1 MADVALEVDVDQIKP
16 INCDWGL
23 RFSIGSPD
31 AAPPVDVVEENPQ
44 DHIQSVCRDTA
55 KGSNL
60 DELGDS
66 NPDRLSSGV
75 ESLPCLFRGVD
86 RVLDEI
92 ESTLM
97 EDREEGV
104 IHDEFCASD
113 AAISTCKLLAVQA
126 SQWLLFSA
134 GMKWAAFGEA
144 EGGVSLVLRSEETDR
159 RLDFKIPGDGLGVS
173 AIRVDEN
180 LRTTS
185 APVALDDHRR
195 IRECAAWVSS
205 QA

>member
-1 MADVALEVDVDQIKP
+1 MAELALEAVVDQIKP
-16 INCDWGL
+16 TSRDWGF
-23 RFSIGSPD
+23 RFSNRLPD

-44 DHIQSVCRDTA
+44 DHIQPVCRDTA

-75 ESLPCLFRGVD
+75 KSLPCLFRGVD

-97 EDREEGV
+97 EDRQEGV

-113 AAISTCKLLAVQA
+113 AAISTCKLLAAQA

-134 GMKWAAFGEA
+134 GMKWAAFGDT
-144 EGGVSLVLRSEETDR
+144 EGGVSLVLRSEKTNK
-159 RLDFKIPGDGLGVS
+159 RLDFKIAGDGLSVC
-173 AIRVDEN
+173 AIQIDKT
-180 LRTTS
+180 LTTTS

-195 IRECAAWVSS
+195 IRECAAWVSR